1 VVCAL
6 ANAKDS
12 CDNIWIKESFLL
24 ENMEVRIHAAGDSSP
39 SWVSWFLSFLCFA
52 VAYFP
57 LRNAVGVLST
67 STKSEGTI
75 LEILQKENARGR
87 FERHYK
93 VAYSVNGVKK
103 TTVIRVS
110 KRPDLKV
117 GSPITLYYSKADPN
131 ICVRGGFH
139 LFGPIFVFGGFG
151 LIYLLAGFPYF
162 RSLSLNISPESFL
175 IAISG
180 SFVLLFFYFGI
191 RELVGAEKVPNVGE
205 GVGLIIGGVVFGLA
219 AFLAYRNMRAHAE
232 DVAESV
238 SYLESHYSKPSYS
251 AENIS
256 ALAVSI
262 IMMGINSNLPIDNNE
277 YYHIIPFRLVGSNKK
292 SGGTITQNLN
302 LRTIAIYE
310 KGTDELEGTVIIIP
324 ELNEYLENTR
334 RVLLNR
340 HKLMETNLPKGAF
353 ESKANTHDANQ
364 ETPFGGPGSMLGRA
378 IILGNEPAARLLIK
392 HGADVKGTYERHS
405 HCF

>member
-1 VVCAL
+1 MLQVTL
-6 ANAKDS
+6 P
-12 CDNIWIKESFLL
+12 
-24 ENMEVRIHAAGDSSP
+24 P

-57 LRNAVGVLST
+57 LRNAVRVITT
-67 STKSEGTI
+67 STKSEGKI
-75 LEILQKENARGR
+75 LEILQKDDASGR
-87 FERHYK
+87 LEWRYK
-93 VAYSVNGVKK
+93 VAYPVNGAEK

-131 ICVRGGFH
+131 ICVRGGFD
-139 LFGPIFVFGGFG
+139 LFGLIFIFGGFG
-151 LIYLLAGFPYF
+151 LIFFLAGFPYF

-191 RELVGAEKVPNVGE
+191 RELVGAEKAPNVGE

-232 DVAESV
+232 NVAESV
-238 SYLESHYSKPSYS
+238 SYLESHYSKPHYS
-251 AENIS
+251 EENIS
-256 ALAVSI
+256 ALAGSKLFDDYLHHAKDRISVYQKPSVSI

-324 ELNEYLENTR
+324 EMNEYLANTR
-334 RVLLNR
+334 KVFLNR
-340 HKLMETNLPKGAF
+340 YKLIETNLSGDHRAFSNGAVNIDKLLLKR
-353 ESKANTHDANQ
+353 S
-364 ETPFGGPGSMLGRA
+364 
-378 IILGNEPAARLLIK
+378 LLIEELAQWK
-392 HGADVKGTYERHS
+392 MPPIIEFQKNRTIIYAGESTRGLIHLLEKIKI
-405 HCF
+405 